1 MMSRLVWFVAV
12 GSAIGG
18 ATRLLL
24 GTFIQQKIGPGFPMG
39 TLVINIT
46 GSFLLAFILRYAT
59 AVPWVTPEWRALLT
73 TGFCGGYTT
82 FSTYSFETATLMEDG
97 RYQRAALYIVLRVG
111 VSLLGTFG
119 GFAAARGLLALR
131 ETA

>member
-1 MMSRLVWFVAV
+1 MSRLVWFVAV

-18 ATRLLL
+18 ASRLLL
-24 GTFIQQKIGPGFPMG
+24 GTFIQQKTGPGFPTG
-39 TLVINIT
+39 TLIINIT

-59 AVPWVTPEWRALLT
+59 AVPSVTPEWRALLT

-82 FSTYSFETATLMEDG
+82 FSTYSFETATLLEDG
-97 RYQRAALYIVLRVG
+97 RYQRAALYILLSVG

-119 GFAAARGLLALR
+119 GFAAARELLALR